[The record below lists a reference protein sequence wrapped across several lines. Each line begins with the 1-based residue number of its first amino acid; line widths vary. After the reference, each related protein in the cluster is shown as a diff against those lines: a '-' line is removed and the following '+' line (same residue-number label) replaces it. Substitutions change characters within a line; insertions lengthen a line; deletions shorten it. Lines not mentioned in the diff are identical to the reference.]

1 MKKFIAGVL
10 IGIFSMSSTY
20 VFASN
25 ATKTAQI
32 SYQNIRVVV
41 DGVPVSI
48 NQEQEPFIYNGTTY
62 LPVRAIGDAFGKN
75 VSWDGG
81 SKTVYIGENPN
92 QKNYLMTVCPPYDTD
107 YGYYTANKETIDGT
121 NTFKMAGK
129 TYSRG
134 FKVGFCTEDTGTNV
148 LFNLNGLYSTMEFD
162 LGPVDEHL
170 GFPLQLKIYLD
181 GNLSEII
188 EMDSDELPKHMSVSL
203 NNAQQLKIIAVSADG
218 NGMWGTQFGL
228 ANIEVR

>member
-32 SYQNIRVVV
+32 SYQNIKVVV

-48 NQEQEPFIYNGTTY
+48 NQQQEPFIYNGTTY

-92 QKNYLMTVCPPYDTD
+92 QKNYLMTVCPPYETD
-107 YGYYTANKETIDGT
+107 SVST
-121 NTFKMAGK
+121 NETFKMGGK
-129 TYSRG
+129 TYANG
-134 FKVGFCTEDTGTNV
+134 FKTYDSLSKAF
-148 LFNLNGLYSTMEFD
+148 FNLNGKYSVMAFD
-162 LGPVDEHL
+162 LGHVDGAARNLEVRV
-170 GFPLQLKIYLD
+170 YLD
-181 GNLSEII
+181 GNLTETI
-188 EMDSDELPKHMSVSL
+188 EMGKEELPKHYTIAL
-203 NNAQQLKIIAVSADG
+203 NNALQLKIEVESIGSI
-218 NGMWGTQFGL
+218 WGGGAL